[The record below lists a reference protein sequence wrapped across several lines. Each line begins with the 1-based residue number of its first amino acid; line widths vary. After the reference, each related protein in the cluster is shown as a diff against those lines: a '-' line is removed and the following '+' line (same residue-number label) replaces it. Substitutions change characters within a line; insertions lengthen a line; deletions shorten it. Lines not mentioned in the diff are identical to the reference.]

1 MNYRF
6 TTVYQSAIKRFFQAL
21 LVAFLLWLVYFFY
34 QAQIQVFD
42 LEIINPFYKYIDTL
56 DWWIYLTVYFIIVCM
71 INIILLIVLNFYYTN
86 AKTREAELNDDSNAF
101 FESSLVDYLF
111 LRDSSADPK
120 EIEEKIKGYIR
131 TKNHVISFFSTFTK
145 IQEHVAYNLS
155 PLFTKLIQE
164 LDLME
169 NVEKLLK
176 SPDFSDKI
184 LAFKVISY
192 LRIKDYNDR
201 ILKYTSSGNYALRTE
216 SISALIRL
224 SESNNLEVLLDYSHN
239 ISLLDVNVIVN
250 AVVKNYKMDVDIK
263 PFINS
268 GNPNKVLIAVLLG
281 RHRGNVEFLDEF
293 IKLLGHEN
301 EILNCELWEAVL
313 FLSKDNKSDIDLIVS
328 KFHLQT
334 EKARLRIL
342 SNELVIHE
350 QPYFEFITEVVKQDE
365 SVHVKT
371 KAMKILLDEDFNN
384 ISLFTNYSD
393 EKVAKAFKEA
403 TDIYNN

>member
-6 TTVYQSAIKRFFQAL
+6 TTVYQIAITRFFQAL
-21 LVAFLLWLVYFFY
+21 LVVFLLWLVYFFY
-34 QAQIQVFD
+34 QEQVQFLG
-42 LEIINPFYKYIDTL
+42 LEINNPFYKYIDTFE
-56 DWWIYLTVYFIIVCM
+56 WWLYLTVYFIIVCV
-71 INIILLIVLNFYYTN
+71 INIALLVILNFYYTN
-86 AKTREAELNDDSNAF
+86 TKTREAELKDHSNAF
-101 FESSLVDYLF
+101 FESYLVDYLF
-111 LRDSSADPK
+111 SKDPNADHK
-120 EIEEKIKGYIR
+120 ALTAEIESHIR
-131 TKNHVISFFSTFTK
+131 TKKHVISFFSTFTK
-145 IQEHVAYNLS
+145 IQENVAYNLS
-155 PLFTKLIQE
+155 PLFTKLIQD
-164 LDLME
+164 LDLMG

-176 SPDFSDKI
+176 SHDFSDKI

-192 LRIKDYNDR
+192 LRIRDYNEQ
-201 ILKYTSSGNYALRTE
+201 ILKYTSSSNYALRTE
-216 SISALIRL
+216 SISALIRV
-224 SESNNLEVLLDYSHN
+224 SESNNLDILMDYSHN

-250 AVVKNYKMDVDIK
+250 AVVKNFKMDVDIK
-263 PFINS
+263 PFLNS
-268 GNPNKVLIAVLLG
+268 DNPNKILIAVLLG
-281 RHRGNVEFLDEF
+281 RHRGNVEYLDEF
-293 IKLLGHEN
+293 RNLLGHEN
-301 EILNCELWEAVL
+301 EILNCELWEAIL
-313 FLSKDNKSDIDLIVS
+313 NLSEDKMSDIDLIMD

-350 QPYFEFITEVVKQDE
+350 HKYFDFITEVVKHDE